1 LEQNKNNDGSKPMIP
16 ASRLHRSTPS
26 SSEIFPMAPEPLEE
40 IGADAPADVA
50 TAMAFGLARLAAA
63 SKETRPIVLVTTADG
78 LAERGR
84 PFAGGMR
91 AFGLGLE
98 RLIWVRTRR
107 EGEALWALEEVLKSG
122 AVAGGLALAA
132 SPPFVATRRL
142 EFAAREGR
150 AAGILLRT
158 GPAGD
163 LSAARRRWRIS
174 ALASAPDAFDPE
186 ALGAPRLRAELL
198 RRRDG
203 PPGAWTL
210 ERDDETGG
218 FRVVAG
224 LAGHGLETGELA
236 AAPNAVVQSRAV
248 A

>member
-1 LEQNKNNDGSKPMIP
+1 MIP
-16 ASRLHRSTPS
+16 ASSLHRPAIDNPA
-26 SSEIFPMAPEPLEE
+26 IFPGTAETLEE
-40 IGADAPADVA
+40 VGAAEPGDLAAA
-50 TAMAFGLARLAAA
+50 LAFALARLTVTPNEA
-63 SKETRPIVLVTTADG
+63 RPIALVTTADG

-84 PFAGGMR
+84 PFTGGIQGWGAG
-91 AFGLGLE
+91 FE
-98 RLIWVRTRR
+98 RLIWVRARR

-122 AVAGGLALAA
+122 AVAGGLALVAA
-132 SPPFVATRRL
+132 PPFVTTRRL

-150 AAGILLRT
+150 AVGILLRA

-174 ALASAPDAFDPE
+174 ARPSALDAWD
-186 ALGAPRLRAELL
+186 AAAPGGVRLRAELL

-203 PPGAWTL
+203 PPGAWDL

-218 FRVVAG
+218 LRVAAG
-224 LAGHGLETGELA
+224 LAGHGVDEGERR
-236 AAPNAVVQSRAV
+236 VDSERRAV

>member
-1 LEQNKNNDGSKPMIP
+1 MTP
-16 ASRLHRSTPS
+16 ASLLHRS
-26 SSEIFPMAPEPLEE
+26 EIQDPAVFPRAAELLEE
-40 IGADAPADVA
+40 VGADAPADVA
-50 TAMAFGLARLAAA
+50 AAFAFALARLTA
-63 SKETRPIVLVTTADG
+63 STSDIRPVAVVTTADG

-91 AFGLGLE
+91 DWGLGSG
-98 RLIWVRTRR
+98 RLIWVRARR

-122 AVAGGLALAA
+122 AAAGGLVVAA
-132 SPPFVATRRL
+132 APPFVTTRRL

-150 AAGILLRT
+150 AVGILLRA

-163 LSAARRRWRIS
+163 LSAARRRWRIAARPS
-174 ALASAPDAFDPE
+174 SLDAWDVAAP
-186 ALGAPRLRAELL
+186 GRVRLRAELL

-203 PPGAWTL
+203 PPGAWDL

-218 FRVVAG
+218 FRVAAG
-224 LAGHGLETGELA
+224 LAGHGVDEGERRDA
-236 AAPNAVVQSRAV
+236 ERKGGRRAV

>member
-1 LEQNKNNDGSKPMIP
+1 MTPTSL
-16 ASRLHRSTPS
+16 LHRSEVLNPAV
-26 SSEIFPMAPEPLEE
+26 FPRAAEPLEE
-40 IGADAPADVA
+40 VGADAPGDVA
-50 TAMAFGLARLAAA
+50 AALAFALSRLPSEARPVA
-63 SKETRPIVLVTTADG
+63 LVTTADW

-91 AFGLGLE
+91 DWGLKAD
-98 RLIWVRTRR
+98 RLIWVRARR

-122 AVAGGLALAA
+122 VAAGGLAVAA
-132 SPPFVATRRL
+132 APPFVTTRRL

-150 AAGILLRT
+150 AVGILLRA

-163 LSAARRRWRIS
+163 LSAARRRWRIAARPS
-174 ALASAPDAFDPE
+174 GLDAWDASAP
-186 ALGAPRLRAELL
+186 GRVRLRAELL

-203 PPGAWTL
+203 PPGAWDL

-218 FRVVAG
+218 FRVAAG
-224 LAGHGLETGELA
+224 LAGHGMDEGERRDGR
-236 AAPNAVVQSRAV
+236 RAV